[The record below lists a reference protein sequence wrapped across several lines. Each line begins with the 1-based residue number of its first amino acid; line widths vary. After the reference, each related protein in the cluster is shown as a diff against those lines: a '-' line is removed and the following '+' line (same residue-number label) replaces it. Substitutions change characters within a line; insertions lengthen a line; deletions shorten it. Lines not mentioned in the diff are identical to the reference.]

1 MSNGVIAAACCCGGT
16 CPTSCCDW
24 WACSPT
30 TSKTMKLT
38 GSRVETKYITD
49 EAGAFVH
56 TLVVDETHWN
66 LSGVV
71 TRSGST
77 CTQVPPLYTN
87 IYRYSATSL
96 TLSYIRT
103 QRSYS
108 TGIRH
113 QCTTYWPIPFPDCC
127 RQAPHGACVNPS
139 GLTTIPPEPFEPP
152 ACVGP
157 PCDDLGDWLR
167 LNVNSCTCWNCEDC
181 ADGYGDGCTGWGA
194 KTLANMEWRLQ
205 GVVTTTYLGS
215 VGAGTCVGDP
225 GCNGPADPGPP
236 SLRYN
241 GLARN
246 TDVITIAC
254 DTGCS
259 GTCVKPLLIFTPAQ
273 VTAVVNT
280 DFSVDPCCPYPC
292 EPFSP
297 PCTSTYSTALCMDT
311 FAILGTGNC
320 LDNNSFKTPTTAQAW
335 VPKDEIGGAGCFSCA
350 PLDATYKDPSF
361 CVDNTDEAGGNWCS
375 HVTQGGW
382 NDEGTIYFP
391 GYFELQLWPNWCEK
405 HITAC
410 SWGWTLS

>member
-30 TSKTMKLT
+30 TPKTMKLT

-103 QRSYS
+103 RRFYS
-108 TGIRH
+108 IGSHDI
-113 QCTTYWPIPFPDCC
+113 CTTYFYEQCCHAAPFGSCVNQTGQVQSVPEGPCDGPLCSSLGPGGTNL
-127 RQAPHGACVNPS
+127 QDNLNACV
-139 GLTTIPPEPFEPP
+139 
-152 ACVGP
+152 
-157 PCDDLGDWLR
+157 
-167 LNVNSCTCWNCEDC
+167 CWNCEECAEPDC
-181 ADGYGDGCTGWGA
+181 TTWGA
-194 KTLANMEWRLQ
+194 KTLANMVWRLQ
-205 GVVTTTYLGS
+205 GVETTTYLGS
-215 VGAGTCVGDP
+215 VGAGTCVTPALP
-225 GCNGPADPGPP
+225 GCFLPDPT
-236 SLRYN
+236 LANARYA

-246 TDVITIAC
+246 TDVLTIVC

-259 GTCVKPLLIFTPAQ
+259 GTCVKPLLLFTPAQ

-280 DFSVDPCCPYPC
+280 DYTMDPCCPEPC
-292 EPFSP
+292 APFP
-297 PCTSTYSTALCMDT
+297 QPCTFTYSTALCMDK
-311 FAILGTGNC
+311 FAIFGTGNC

-335 VPKDEIGGAGCFSCA
+335 VPKDEIGGAGCFTCA

-361 CVDNTDEAGGNWCS
+361 CEDNTIPGSPYYCAHATE
-375 HVTQGGW
+375 GGW

-391 GYFELQLWPNWCEK
+391 GYFELQPWPNWCEK

>member
-30 TSKTMKLT
+30 TPKTMKLT
-38 GSRVETKYITD
+38 GSRVETKYITN

-56 TLVVDETHWN
+56 TLVVDETHWD

-103 QRSYS
+103 RRFYS
-108 TGIRH
+108 TGNRWI
-113 QCTTYWPIPFPDCC
+113 CNTYCPIPVPDCC
-127 RQAPHGACVNPS
+127 RSAPHGYCVNPS
-139 GLTTIPPEPFEPP
+139 GLTTIPFPGPFDPP
-152 ACVGP
+152 ACQGP
-157 PCDDLGDWLR
+157 PCDDLGEYLR
-167 LNVNSCTCWNCEDC
+167 LNVDSCFCWNCKDC
-181 ADGYGDGCTGWGA
+181 ADGFGEGCMGWGA
-194 KTLANMEWRLQ
+194 KALVDMEWRLQ
-205 GVVTTTYLGS
+205 GVETTTYLGS
-215 VGAGTCVGDP
+215 VGAGTCVTPGLP
-225 GCNGPADPGPP
+225 GCSLPDPTGANA
-236 SLRYN
+236 RYD

-246 TDVITIAC
+246 TDVITIVC

-259 GTCVKPLLIFTPAQ
+259 GTCVKPLLLFTPAQ

-280 DFSVDPCCPYPC
+280 DYTMDPCCPYPC
-292 EPFSP
+292 DPFP
-297 PCTSTYSTALCMDT
+297 LPCTSTYSTALCMDK
-311 FAILGTGNC
+311 FAIFGTGNC
-320 LDNNSFKTPTTAQAW
+320 LDNNSFKTPTSAQAW
-335 VPKDEIGGAGCFSCA
+335 FPKDEIGGAGCFTCA

-361 CVDNTDEAGGNWCS
+361 CVDNTKVGSQNYCAHNIGPCYPFDYS
-375 HVTQGGW
+375 
-382 NDEGTIYFP
+382 
-391 GYFELQLWPNWCEK
+391 FEIQPWPNWCEK

>member
-30 TSKTMKLT
+30 TPKTMKLT

-56 TLVVDETHWN
+56 TLVVDETHWD

-103 QRSYS
+103 RRFYSIGSHDYCITYSYDVCC
-108 TGIRH
+108 H
-113 QCTTYWPIPFPDCC
+113 NAPFGNCVNQMGQYPTVVDGPCDGPLC
-127 RQAPHGACVNPS
+127 GSLGETVGDSRQDNLNACV
-139 GLTTIPPEPFEPP
+139 
-152 ACVGP
+152 
-157 PCDDLGDWLR
+157 
-167 LNVNSCTCWNCEDC
+167 CWNCEEC
-181 ADGYGDGCTGWGA
+181 AESGCEGWGA

-205 GVVTTTYLGS
+205 GVETTTYLGS
-215 VGAGTCVGDP
+215 VGAGTCVTPGLP
-225 GCNGPADPGPP
+225 GCSLPDPTGA

-246 TDVITIAC
+246 TDVITIVC
-254 DTGCS
+254 DQGCS
-259 GTCVKPLLIFTPAQ
+259 GTCVKPLLLFTPAQ
-273 VTAVVNT
+273 VTAVVNVDYT
-280 DFSVDPCCPYPC
+280 MDPCCPIPC
-292 EPFSP
+292 DPFP
-297 PCTSTYSTALCMDT
+297 LPCTSTYSTALCMDT

-320 LDNNSFKTPTTAQAW
+320 LDNNSFKTPTSALLGPW
-335 VPKDEIGGAGCFSCA
+335 VPKDEIGGPGCFTCA

-361 CVDNTDEAGGNWCS
+361 CVDNTEASSTNFCAHITRGF
-375 HVTQGGW
+375 W
-382 NDEGTIYFP
+382 NEEGTIYFP
-391 GYFELQLWPNWCEK
+391 EHVEFQLWPNWCEK